1 VLFILEQENMEEEAL
16 VGVHVVVTGRV
27 QGVGFRA
34 FTEFVAI
41 QKKLH
46 GWVRNCHDGTVEV
59 EADGPRPV
67 LETFLQV
74 LEEGPPLSSV
84 TKIIVDWKDSN
95 RHTYGFT
102 VLRS

>member
-1 VLFILEQENMEEEAL
+1 MEEEAC

-34 FTEFVAI
+34 FTECQAI

-46 GWVRNCHDGTVEV
+46 GWVRNCQDGTVEV

-67 LETFLQV
+67 LEAFLHV

-95 RHTYGFT
+95 RHTHKFT